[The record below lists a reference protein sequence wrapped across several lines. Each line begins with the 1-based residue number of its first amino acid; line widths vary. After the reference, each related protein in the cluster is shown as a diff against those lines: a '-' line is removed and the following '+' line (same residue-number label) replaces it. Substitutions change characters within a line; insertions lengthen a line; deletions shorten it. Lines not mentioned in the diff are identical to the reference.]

1 MHLEIDEA
9 VLNDAVNKIM
19 RQQGYVPENDVI
31 GRTISIKDFAKK
43 YCYPHGVDWV
53 KEEIFYKF
61 KPDWVADL
69 HPGQG
74 RSFTIFEYPAAKW
87 MEEHREEINWK

>member
-43 YCYPHGVDWV
+43 YCYPHGM
-53 KEEIFYKF
+53 I
-61 KPDWVADL
+61 
-69 HPGQG
+69 G
-74 RSFTIFEYPAAKW
+74 
-87 MEEHREEINWK
+87 